1 MTYYDLNMNSKRI
14 NNTQD
19 PASAQDVATKN
30 YVDGLAPT
38 PTYLRMTK
46 TTNQDIPNG
55 ETVVQFNRIDASANI
70 TWDAVTWTGTIITT
84 GYYEVGACSSVAPGG
99 EPNGT
104 RNYSFYVNNSRT
116 NGKGFFFEDHDHLT
130 APDPRW
136 VGMTLAGGARLIAGD
151 TFQFRITSNS
161 SLNTQTIRANS
172 TTFSIVMVSKG

>member
-46 TTNQDIPNG
+46 TTNQDITNA

-84 GYYEVGACSSVAPGG
+84 GYYEVGALCAVAPGG
-99 EPNGT
+99 DTTGT

-116 NGKGFFFEDHDHLT
+116 NGKGFYYEDQLDDF
-130 APDPRW
+130 AFPRW
-136 VGMTLAGGARLIAGD
+136 VGMPLAGGARLIAGD
-151 TFQFRITSNS
+151 TFQFRVTYNS
-161 SLNTQTIRANS
+161 APAANTIRANS